1 MAICENE
8 IIYFKI
14 NKENTD
20 KMKFLDFIK
29 ELVKILKDKKID
41 QYAIILDNLA
51 CHKTKELFDYY
62 LENKIN
68 IIFNAPYISKFNAI
82 EYSFRDLKKIIY
94 SKIYGNE
101 EEMINDVA
109 KIWVSDEFQ
118 KKLMNH

>member
-1 MAICENE
+1 M
-8 IIYFKI
+8 
-14 NKENTD
+14 
-20 KMKFLDFIK
+20 
-29 ELVKILKDKKID
+29 KDKKID

-109 KIWVSDEFQ
+109 KILVSDEFQ
-118 KKLMNH
+118 KKLMNHCKETYINYLNVYKEEKYLNLNNIDI